1 MRAPGKFIQVKF
13 CTFISFQK
21 SKKIEY
27 MEWLQI
33 TSNRYLISF
42 INIFYLFKEF
52 NTQVCQT
59 KSFK

>member
-1 MRAPGKFIQVKF
+1 MTAPGKFIQVKF

-42 INIFYLFKEF
+42 INIFYLF
-52 NTQVCQT
+52 
-59 KSFK
+59 